1 MMFRRIRTNIPIK
14 FFSAAQ
20 KRVRTVGILLVL
32 LFATAWRVMGQPVS
46 DFVAPSVACLN
57 QSIQL
62 TNQSTGA
69 TSYFWDFNQGD
80 LLLTPTAQSLGN
92 LGGNIPY
99 GVETAFDGNQ
109 WFGFIASR
117 GNNTLIRLDFGNS
130 LSNTPVAT
138 ELSGITGSIAP
149 NDIEIVF
156 AENEWFAFVS
166 GVNQV
171 VTRFDFGNS
180 LTNTP
185 TTTTVIPGG
194 GGSDSGLDLTY
205 DGSHWYIAYSIGSPS
220 LVGVARLNTIRSIP
234 GVADKSLHPVNGGT
248 QVIGDIKLIFS
259 QGHWFGYTV
268 SYSGGNQLLRLSYG
282 NDPLS
287 SPSVANI
294 SGTSLSGVS
303 PFGVDVLPDNG
314 NHVAFVSTD
323 QGNLFR
329 INLGNDL
336 NQTPTVISDLGRLST
351 LSNTLKIKFQKQE
364 SRWFGFAV
372 SWAANTVFRI
382 SFPEANVPVSIP
394 SSTNASPAVSYT
406 GSGNY
411 GISLVS
417 RAGASASEK
426 HMSILVENKPAPT
439 IDFNLDGICQP
450 HPITFSSSSNQTLIS
465 SVWNFG
471 DGNSSS
477 AVQPLHTYASTGTYE
492 PVLQIQASNNCFNQL
507 KKTISI
513 VAPPV
518 ASFTLPTAS
527 PFCTNETYLFTNTS
541 GFDAAFTPAWQWEVN
556 GMTISSSQNL
566 SIAFATTASQNINL
580 IASVPGCTSNFQQTI
595 ASLQSGPN
603 ANFSFSGICEDAQT
617 MFTNTTSGSADS
629 YSWNFGDGNF
639 SSDVHPVHVYS
650 LPGTYLTTL
659 SASSA
664 NGCVTTK
671 TSSVTIRSIPQTNF
685 TLDLPPFSCSGSP
698 SQFRDATPPLS
709 DSNITS
715 WLWQFGDAA
724 NGTGTGSQPLYT
736 YTQAGNY
743 TVQLTT
749 ITNFGCTSSVQKNI
763 AILPSPT
770 VDFSSTPACVNQLT
784 TFTDNTSPT
793 ATAWQWTIGSS
804 FYSVKN
810 PVHTFNVPGM
820 YSVQLRATASNQC
833 MGTRTQTI
841 VVPVLPLLDF
851 TVSNNCVNRSTLFQ
865 ESNPGGTDPATAW
878 SWTFGDSGIGSGSPV
893 THTYASTGNYN
904 VSMNVTRQSGC
915 QYSFSKVVS
924 VTSGPAASFQAS
936 PTIGPPPLVVTFTNT
951 SQQATSYVWRFN
963 DLANSTTTQESPLF
977 TFSES
982 GTFPVEL
989 TAIDDNGCASTATQ
1003 SVFAVLPQPDAAALH
1018 ARLVPG
1024 NSPLTRRL
1032 EVTIR
1037 NHGNIPL
1044 SNPFVLISL
1053 AGGSQVREVVPAILF
1068 PSDEVTT
1075 TLMSELIPGSDF
1087 ICAELQLAGDVNL
1100 FNNRVCVNL
1109 ESTSRFFDPYPSPAA
1124 EYVFVDWISLA
1135 GEPIQIQLYNTQG
1148 QTSTLL
1154 SLTSEEGLNRLKI
1167 DVAGLSPGI
1176 YFLQWSDRKQQITR
1190 RISIQR

>member
-138 ELSGITGSIAP
+138 ELSGIAGAP

-166 GVNQV
+166 GANQV
-171 VTRFDFGNS
+171 TRYDFGNS

-185 TTTTVIPGG
+185 TATTVISGV

-205 DGSHWYIAYSIGSPS
+205 DGSHWYIAYSIGTSS
-220 LVGVARLNTIRSIP
+220 QVGVARLNTIRSIP

-336 NQTPTVISDLGRLST
+336 NQTPTVVSDLGRLST

-394 SSTNASPAVSYT
+394 FSTNASPAISYT

-518 ASFTLPTAS
+518 ASFTLPAAS

-664 NGCVTTK
+664 NGCVNTK
-671 TSSVTIRSIPQTNF
+671 TSSVTIRSVPQSNF

-810 PVHTFNVPGM
+810 PVHTFNVPGT

-977 TFSES
+977 TFSEF

-989 TAIDDNGCASTATQ
+989 TAMDNNGCASTATQ
-1003 SVFAVLPQPDAAALH
+1003 SVFAVLAQPDGAALH

-1024 NSPLTRRL
+1024 NSALTRRL

-1075 TLMSELIPGSDF
+1075 TLISELIPGSDF

-1154 SLTSEEGLNRLKI
+1154 SLNSEEGLNRLKI